1 MRLKMPSSTSKL
13 LIVIHLIGVISCS
26 GRGVFFRFG
35 TSGDNPQ
42 AEPIEPIFL
51 EEDTHAAQ
59 IARLGFQNTS
69 NMTVLNYNMKYYQ
82 QTVLRAHNDTDLP
95 AYWVDLNNETEFN
108 AYPVVIDQV
117 LSRNYLHSRV
127 IWLKF
132 KFPFYG
138 HMIDR
143 VLVTNMGFI
152 YVGTL
157 LNPYVSKAQY
167 IAPLMADFDVTL
179 SPNSSVKYV
188 DNSTHFICTWERL
201 LLTNLQDR
209 KSKIK
214 VFKKK
219 I

>member
-1 MRLKMPSSTSKL
+1 MGLKMLTSIQL
-13 LIVIHLIGVISCS
+13 LIVINLIGVISCS

-35 TSGDNPQ
+35 SSSSGGGANNETQ
-42 AEPIEPIFL
+42 AEPIEAIFL
-51 EEDTHAAQ
+51 EDTSGMQ
-59 IARLGFQNTS
+59 TARLGFQNTS

-95 AYWVDLNNETEFN
+95 AYWVDLNDENEFN
-108 AYPVVIDQV
+108 TSTYPVTVDHV

-143 VLVTNMGFI
+143 VLVTNMGFV

-201 LLTNLQDR
+201 LLTNLQTC
-209 KSKIK
+209 KSK
-214 VFKKK
+214 
-219 I
+219 